1 MSTGIIDGFSAA
13 CFASMCVAIAVAIKL
28 VNDPRL
34 QLRSD
39 DTDIR
44 PRVGHKAQDRSTP
57 LLRHKEGP
65 MMGAR
70 DRGMRRMRE
79 RR

>member
-28 VNDPRL
+28 ANDPRL

-44 PRVGHKAQDRSTP
+44 PPEWVTRPKTGS
-57 LLRHKEGP
+57 
-65 MMGAR
+65 
-70 DRGMRRMRE
+70 RRYYVIKKDQ
-79 RR
+79 